1 MVETLSCGLRDPGS
15 IPGRGRFFSPQKL
28 FYFSQ
33 KPLACKVLLDDPLI
47 WEDITLGFLY
57 KQFSFP
63 YFERM
68 DLSNAWPYGRI
79 FETTSGYHGEFSTP
93 EDPDVSLFYLGK
105 NETEAVNMMQRLIAQ
120 HMYIESLK

>member
-1 MVETLSCGLRDPGS
+1 MASEIQVRSLAEAD
-15 IPGRGRFFSPQKL
+15 FFTAKTFL
-28 FYFSQ
+28 FSQ

-57 KQFSFP
+57 KQFPFP

-93 EDPDVSLFYLGK
+93 EDPDVSLLYLGK
-105 NETEAVNMMQRLIAQ
+105 NETEAVNMMQT
-120 HMYIESLK
+120 HCETHVH